1 MAHCPFILDLETHDT
16 SFECGETGSVGEQ
29 GELASDKT
37 DTNSPKVA
45 NFIPRRAC
53 VTGPGGGHVHSVYC
67 PMLGSRRR
75 MWGSRQAQKLRIEV
89 GYRVCRTSNLFVES
103 KNNA

>member
-29 GELASDKT
+29 GELASDNT

-45 NFIPRRAC
+45 NHTKAGLRYRAEWWAH
-53 VTGPGGGHVHSVYC
+53 P
-67 PMLGSRRR
+67 
-75 MWGSRQAQKLRIEV
+75 
-89 GYRVCRTSNLFVES
+89 
-103 KNNA
+103 